1 MSVIRI
7 LGGRELA
14 GTVEVGGSKNATLA
28 ILSGVVLSSGKV
40 VLRRVPQVRD
50 VQIKTRL
57 LNDLGAVVHW
67 DADTLTIDCANLR
80 GAEVDAELVR
90 SIRTSFYLLGPL
102 VARLGAARLPQPGG
116 CKIGAR
122 PVDFHVRGLKQL
134 GVEIEYSAGYY
145 SAQADRLVAGEI
157 YLDFPSAG
165 ATQHLMASAV
175 LAEGQTVIKN
185 AAMEPEVVALA
196 DFLNRIGARVEGAGT
211 STITVTGVTSLHG
224 GEFVIPADRL
234 QAGTLLL
241 AGVAT
246 RGEVTVKDILP
257 EHQGALLSKLKEAG
271 AHVEVG
277 HDWISARGN
286 PFLQAVSI
294 KTMPYPGFSTDM
306 QQPTA
311 AVLTCAHGVSTVE
324 ETIYESRIGHI
335 DELNRMGAK
344 IRLEGRTAVITGVDH
359 LQGTVVEA
367 TDLRAGAAL
376 VLAGLAA
383 RGETIVKNVEHI
395 DRGYENFE
403 ATLRAL
409 GAQIE
414 REGDTPSG
422 DGEARFVSSRRLTMD
437 RRGASEWSG

>member
-28 ILSGVVLSSGKV
+28 ILSGVILSSGTV

-57 LNDLGAVVHW
+57 IKDLGAVVHW

-102 VARLGAARLPQPGG
+102 VARLGSARLPQPGG

-134 GVEIEYSAGYY
+134 GAEIEYSAGFY
-145 SAQADRLVAGEI
+145 SAKAGRLVAGEI

-175 LAEGQTVIKN
+175 LAEGQTIIKN

-211 STITVTGVTSLHG
+211 STITVTGVTSLNG

-246 RGEVTVKDILP
+246 RGEVTVRHILP

-367 TDLRAGAAL
+367 TDLRAGAGL

-409 GAQIE
+409 GARIE
-414 REGDTPSG
+414 RDGDTPSG
-422 DGEARFVSSRRLTMD
+422 DGEARFVSSRSLSMD
-437 RRGASEWSG
+437 GGGATEWSG